1 MRVVFLTHNYPRHRD
16 DVAGAFL
23 HPLAREL
30 HRRGVDVRVVAPSD
44 EGRGGRD
51 ELDGIPVRRVRYGT
65 AAQETLA
72 YRGTMADAVKSP
84 QGLRSLA
91 RLNRALRGGASEEL
105 ADADEAILHAHWWFP
120 AGAAAPVSARMVVTC
135 HGTDIRLLERNV
147 FIRWLGR
154 RTLRRAEV
162 VTTVSHPWAATITR
176 VTGVAVPEDRIQPM
190 PVPAIDRPVTIRG
203 GGVVIVGRLSEQKRV
218 DLGIAGYAEARQ
230 RGLTMPLTIV
240 GDGPRR
246 AALQSMVGGLGLK
259 EVVTFTGEVAP
270 SRVPDYLGTA
280 DCCLMTAEAEGLGL
294 TAAEALMQGVPVVAC
309 EDGGGVLDVVPASG
323 AGRVVAPNAA
333 AIGAALIELL
343 DDPAAHAAAILVGE
357 EWRDRLSAARVADCC
372 LRWYQEA
379 LHG

>member
-44 EGRGGRD
+44 EGKGGRD

-72 YRGTMADAVKSP
+72 YRGTMANAVTSP

-91 RLNRALRGGASEEL
+91 RLNRALRAGATEEL
-105 ADADEAILHAHWWFP
+105 AGADQAVLHAHWWFP
-120 AGAAAPVSARMVVTC
+120 AGVAAPSFARTVITC
-135 HGTDIRLLERNV
+135 HGTDIRLLERNL

-154 RTLRRAEV
+154 RTLRRAQV
-162 VTTVSHPWAATITR
+162 VTAVSRPWAATITR

-190 PVPAIDRPVTIRG
+190 PVSGVDRPVTIRG
-203 GGVVIVGRLSEQKRV
+203 GGVVILGRLSGQKRV
-218 DLGIAGYAEARQ
+218 DLAIAGYAEARQ
-230 RGLTMPLTIV
+230 RGLTAPLTIV
-240 GDGPRR
+240 GDGPAR
-246 AALQSMVGGLGLK
+246 AALRSMVGGLGLK
-259 EVVTFTGEVAP
+259 DVVTFTGEVAP

-280 DCCLMTAEAEGLGL
+280 DCCLMTAESEGLGL

-309 EDGGGVLDVVPASG
+309 VDGGGVLDVVPTSG
-323 AGRVVAPNAA
+323 AGRVVAPDAA
-333 AIGAALIELL
+333 AIGAALIDVL
-343 DDPAAHAAAILVGE
+343 DDPGAHDAAILVGE
-357 EWRDRLSAARVADCC
+357 EWRDRLSAGFVADRC